1 MMGSQI
7 FGNIFS
13 TFILGNISKFLYF
26 AILSIIGS
34 IKSSNAVS
42 SSFMFLLLPKPKKD
56 LQQSG
61 KTLKEQV
68 QGIVDLIKEKGSFS
82 IHLYYTFTGVTVAC
96 YAGYLYTLVVRA
108 YPKADGQEDEVYK
121 KDLKFHT
128 GLVFIALGASQVLT
142 GLLMNRFGDR
152 FNKYRLASFGTLLVE
167 ASAVISLVTYYTKLY
182 WLCFICAVVWGCS
195 ETFFQSNTGA
205 LIALEYKG
213 KLEGIS
219 KST

>member
-1 MMGSQI
+1 
-7 FGNIFS
+7 
-13 TFILGNISKFLYF
+13 
-26 AILSIIGS
+26 
-34 IKSSNAVS
+34 
-42 SSFMFLLLPKPKKD
+42 MFLLLPKPKKE

-61 KTLKEQV
+61 RTLAEQV
-68 QGIVDLIKEKGSFS
+68 RSIKELITEKGSFN

-108 YPKADGQEDEVYK
+108 YPKAEGQEEENYK

-128 GLVFIALGASQVLT
+128 GLVFIALGVSQVVT

-167 ASAVISLVTYYTKLY
+167 ASAVISLVTFYTKQY
-182 WLCFICAVVWGCS
+182 WMCFICAVLWGCS

-205 LIALEYKG
+205 LISLEYKG
-213 KLEGIS
+213 KL
-219 KST
+219 